1 MPDDSPLDIKI
12 ERLHRLTV
20 YGRWLAVGVAWL
32 VLAPPALWAMREQ
45 ISLLREYFTWAGLRY
60 GLAFHPWSAIALAF
74 CIGFTTSV
82 LVWQS
87 RNILFGLPQR
97 ERQRLIHQLMA
108 IERQGEKHPL
118 ARWFP
123 PE

>member
-1 MPDDSPLDIKI
+1 MPDDPQLEAKLA
-12 ERLHRLTV
+12 RLHHLTV
-20 YGRWLAVGVAWL
+20 YGRWLAVGSAWL
-32 VLAPPALWAMREQ
+32 ILAPPALWAMREQ
-45 ISLLREYFTWAGLRY
+45 ITLMREYFTWAALRY

-74 CIGFTTSV
+74 CIGFTASV

-87 RNILFGLPQR
+87 RNILFGLPER

-108 IERQGEKHPL
+108 IERQGPKHPL